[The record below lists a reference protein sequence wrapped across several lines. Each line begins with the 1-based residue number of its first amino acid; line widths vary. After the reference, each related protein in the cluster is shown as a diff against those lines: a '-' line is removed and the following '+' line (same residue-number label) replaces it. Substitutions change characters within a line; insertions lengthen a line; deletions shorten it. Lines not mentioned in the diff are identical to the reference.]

1 MHQTS
6 QFGIK
11 DSRISHGRWRLFAL
25 LLCAAAHTAQ
35 AQSGSLAEA
44 ARQVRAEKQ
53 SQPDETSKAQQI
65 ANELSEDQNQKG
77 VAGGFKLYD
86 AGAYKLTLPA
96 PYSMSGHDEG
106 GTVISGP
113 RVGTVVPLTLVGNSI
128 ILQGDTDDA
137 FRDAS
142 VQFARNYA
150 QSANCTQTTV
160 ANHNAYQCMLAG
172 ANLAGRSVGG
182 TALFLRDARNLYPLF
197 CVATTDSNARDVLN
211 NQYASYLQKMHAR
224 QVLAQETEY
233 ATEVWQKCDTVF
245 QSIHFVHG
253 GQPPRTMSARADARP
268 VANVSDRGK
277 AAGSPSLAAPDPQS
291 HPSPQTTQ
299 TVPLSLTSSTQTSV
313 PSGFKAQPFTYCK
326 SPNNCWDAS
335 VLVPSEARLVSSDCK
350 QYIFELTVKGSPL
363 LLLAGPAGGEG
374 CSNNSQGDPNRV
386 RWNELAEPENRR
398 ATGTY
403 STIGTMQATLD
414 GKRAI
419 ITQIGFRKDLTSWIG
434 KRAEIENNGVP
445 LFVGCMA
452 PRDTFEDVDAIC
464 SSWIGSLRL
473 P

>member
-1 MHQTS
+1 MRQTS
-6 QFGIK
+6 HFGIN
-11 DSRISHGRWRLFAL
+11 DSRVFHGRWMRFAL
-25 LLCAAAHTAQ
+25 FLCAAAYAAQ

-65 ANELSEDQNQKG
+65 ANDLSEDQNQKG

-96 PYSMSGHDEG
+96 PYSTNLHDDG

-182 TALFLRDARNLYPLF
+182 TAMFLRDGRNIYPLF
-197 CVATTDSNARDVLN
+197 CVSTTDSNARDVLN
-211 NQYASYLQKMHAR
+211 NQYASYLQKMHAK

-233 ATEVWQKCDTVF
+233 AREVWQKCDTVF

-253 GQPPRTMSARADARP
+253 GQHPLTTSERADAGP
-268 VANVSDRGK
+268 GTNVSDRGK
-277 AAGSPSLAAPDPQS
+277 AAVSPSLPATDSQS
-291 HPSPQTTQ
+291 HQSPTTQ
-299 TVPLSLTSSTQTSV
+299 TVPPSLTSSTQASV

-326 SPNNCWDAS
+326 GPNNCWDAS

-350 QYIFELTVKGSPL
+350 QYIFELTVNGSPL

-374 CSNNSQGDPNRV
+374 CSNNSPGDPNRV
-386 RWNELAEPENRR
+386 RWNELAEPESRR
-398 ATGTY
+398 ATGAY

-414 GKRAI
+414 GKRAL